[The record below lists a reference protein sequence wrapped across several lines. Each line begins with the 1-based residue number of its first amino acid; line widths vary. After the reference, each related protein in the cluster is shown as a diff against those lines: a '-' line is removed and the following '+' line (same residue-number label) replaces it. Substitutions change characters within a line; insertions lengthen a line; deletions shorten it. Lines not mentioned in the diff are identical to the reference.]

1 MGPKKGVTARS
12 QSKDFKVED
21 SYPDEDVV
29 YEVSDL
35 SLSSCDFKE
44 LQAIEIKEESIFR
57 PRTKPL
63 TKEQSNLLKHR
74 FRSFKLNWKM
84 GSRKRELVLKEI
96 RVEQLRQAILRQG
109 ARHNEYQVGRIRT
122 G

>member
-57 PRTKPL
+57 PRT
-63 TKEQSNLLKHR
+63 
-74 FRSFKLNWKM
+74 
-84 GSRKRELVLKEI
+84 
-96 RVEQLRQAILRQG
+96 
-109 ARHNEYQVGRIRT
+109 
-122 G
+122 